1 MRAERPYLA
10 AADMLRVICVG
21 LIAWYHIWQQSWLDP
36 GFSLGGVRV
45 NLQQMVRHGYMMVDV
60 LLVLSGFLLALPLAR
75 AAQGRGLAPE
85 TGVFYQKRFWRVVPS
100 YMLSVVLILLL
111 WAIPQGKYDTVG
123 AMLKDLL
130 AHMTFTHNLFFDLY
144 ASTPLNGVLW
154 TMAVEVQF
162 YALFPLLAWAYRRR
176 PGCTCLGLCLA
187 AFACRAGVYAMDNST
202 YWVNQLPCMLDLYAC
217 GMGAAWVL
225 ARWEEREISPGLRRL
240 LAAGS
245 VLCLLVICQIL
256 YVQST
261 GDYAQMRREQLLW
274 RLPLGLL
281 SGTLLVCGCLGPAG
295 FCRAVG
301 NPVTKFLA
309 GISYNY
315 YIWHQFLA
323 CRLKDWRIPAYVSA
337 LPNQAMEQPW
347 QIQYTILCFLAAGL
361 VAAALTYCW
370 ERPLYRRGLKNIV
383 DSAGKI
389 R

>member
-1 MRAERPYLA
+1 MTEERRYLA
-10 AADMLRVICVG
+10 AADMLRVVCIG

-60 LLVLSGFLLALPLAR
+60 LLVLSGFLLALPHAR
-75 AAQGRGLAPE
+75 AAQGRGLAPKPA
-85 TGVFYQKRFWRVVPS
+85 VFYLKRFWRIVPS

-111 WAIPQGKYDTVG
+111 WAIPGGAYPTAG
-123 AMLKDLL
+123 AMVKDFL

-162 YALFPLLAWAYRRR
+162 YILFPLLARAYRKK
-176 PGCTCLGLCLA
+176 PGHTCLGMCLA
-187 AFACRAGVYAMDNST
+187 AFAFRAAVYIMEDST
-202 YWVNQLPCMLDLYAC
+202 FWVNQLPCMLDLYAC
-217 GMGAAWVL
+217 GMGAAWLL
-225 ARWEEREISPGLRRL
+225 ARWETRDISPRLRRL

-245 VLCLLVICQIL
+245 VLCLLVILQIM
-256 YVQST
+256 YVQTT
-261 GDYAQMRREQLLW
+261 GDHAQMRREQLLW

-281 SGTLLVCGCLGPAG
+281 SGTLLVCGCLGPQG

-301 NPVTKFLA
+301 NPATQFLA

-323 CRLKDWRIPAYVSA
+323 CRLKDWHIPAYTSL

-347 QIQYTILCFLAAGL
+347 QIQYTLLCFLAAG
-361 VAAALTYCW
+361 VAAAAITYLW
-370 ERPLYRRGLKNIV
+370 EKPLYRLGTRHL
-383 DSAGKI
+383 
-389 R
+389 